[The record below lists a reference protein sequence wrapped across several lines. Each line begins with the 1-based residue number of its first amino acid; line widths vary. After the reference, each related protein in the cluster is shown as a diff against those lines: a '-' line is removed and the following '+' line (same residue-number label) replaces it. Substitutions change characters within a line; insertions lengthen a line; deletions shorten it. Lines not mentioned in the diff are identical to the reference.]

1 MVSSYTTNKQ
11 IEKPANGD
19 YNNTWSTPVN
29 SDWDIIDRAFGGT
42 TTLNAVAASGTVTL
56 TTNQYQAPIVAIT
69 GALTAN
75 VNYQL
80 PAGVGG
86 FWFVFNNTSGSFSI
100 LFSSA
105 GGGSTVTLAQGRTT
119 AVICDGTNVGLADTS
134 VPSAAGSTTQVQYNL
149 SGQLAGSS
157 GFVFDG
163 TNVGIGTTSLNANL
177 HVANATTTDAIALF
191 DNSNTTNVLASISV
205 RNIAASGTGVPS
217 VSMSQWRSSFAGN
230 YDVGQLRFD
239 GLTTTSSYAEFA
251 SIYASAGANTA
262 SGAPTALV
270 FNTMNASYVSGERM
284 RITAAGDVGIGTSSP
299 GAKLEASISAASGE
313 RAIHARNTSTA
324 IFAGAT
330 TALIGPSTTSTRF
343 THFNSNAGGTQ
354 AEFAIQKGDGSGGF
368 SAAIAG
374 YNYTSDFWYLSTAGT
389 ERLRI
394 TSTGGITSSDLADAV
409 GYKGIPQN
417 AKTASY
423 TLALSDMG
431 EHISITTGGVIIP
444 ANSSVAFPIGSAVSV
459 YNDSGSNQTISITTD
474 TLRLAGTASTG
485 SRTLAQ
491 YGVATVLKVASTV
504 WVISGAG
511 VS

>member
-157 GFVFDG
+157 NFVFDG
-163 TNVGIGTTSLNANL
+163 SGNVGIGTNSPTYKLDVVGSASFGAAIITGTGLSTGDAQLELGANRTGSGLAYIDL
-177 HVANATTTDAIALF
+177 HAVTGTDFEARL
-191 DNSNTTNVLASISV
+191 V
-205 RNIAASGTGVPS
+205 RYGGVNGGLDLIQSGTGGIVI
-217 VSMSQWRSSFAGN
+217 ANEG
-230 YDVGQLRFD
+230 
-239 GLTTTSSYAEFA
+239 
-251 SIYASAGANTA
+251 SADT
-262 SGAPTALV
+262 V
-270 FNTMNASYVSGERM
+270 FKTNATERM
-284 RITAAGDVGIGTSSP
+284 RITNSGFVGVGTSTDNGIDKLTVAGIV
-299 GAKLEASISAASGE
+299 GAVTSG
-313 RAIHARNTSTA
+313 RCGLHVYN
-324 IFAGAT
+324 G
-330 TALIGPSTTSTRF
+330 
-343 THFNSNAGGTQ
+343 GGT
-354 AEFAIQKGDGSGGF
+354 AEWFIGQPSAVSPNLTF
-368 SAAIAG
+368 SK
-374 YNYTSDFWYLSTAGT
+374 LVAGT
-389 ERLRI
+389 YTDYFVI
-394 TSTGGITSSDLADAV
+394 NTVGGITSADAADAV

-444 ANSSVAFPIGSAVSV
+444 ANGSVAFPIGSAVSI

>member
-1 MVSSYTTNKQ
+1 MVSSYTPNKQ

-80 PAGVGG
+80 PASVGG

-191 DNSNTTNVLASISV
+191 DNSNTTNVLAAISV

-284 RITAAGDVGIGTSSP
+284 RITAAGNVGIGTSNPSYRLDIAS
-299 GAKLEASISAASGE
+299 GDTTASIGYAM
-313 RAIHARNTSTA
+313 RIR
-324 IFAGAT
+324 
-330 TALIGPSTTSTRF
+330 
-343 THFNSNAGGTQ
+343 SNATATAAAVQFTNSAGSAQNGLVTCTDAGVMVLQ
-354 AEFAIQKGDGSGGF
+354 SDGASSVLAFRTNG
-368 SAAIAG
+368 
-374 YNYTSDFWYLSTAGT
+374 N
-389 ERLRI
+389 ERFRI
-394 TSTGGITSSDLADAV
+394 LSTGGITSGDLADAV
-409 GYKGIPQN
+409 GYKGVPQN
-417 AKTASY
+417 SQTASY

-431 EHISITTGGVIIP
+431 KHISITTGGVVIP
-444 ANSSVAFPIGSAVSV
+444 ANGSVAFPIGSAVSI